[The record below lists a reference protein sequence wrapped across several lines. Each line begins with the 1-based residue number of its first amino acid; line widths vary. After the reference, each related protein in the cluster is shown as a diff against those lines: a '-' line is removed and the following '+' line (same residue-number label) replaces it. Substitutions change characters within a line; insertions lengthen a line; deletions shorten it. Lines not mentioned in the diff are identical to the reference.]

1 MLPAAS
7 CGLDVRALRA
17 GVNAML
23 QHTLRA
29 PVATNLPVQGALY
42 GVRQEAQGRTTH
54 TIMPYVDTLEKTAA
68 WCRQLISESLGKQ
81 GKGITP
87 LAAMGTV
94 DQHSM
99 LQLLLDGRDDKYFTV
114 IVTEQVGRGAEIPT
128 TLAALAG
135 LSYLGGK
142 PLGDVLDAFQKGTIG
157 SIQGSKRPVRT
168 IHMPKVDA
176 FHLGALLMYFMLETV
191 LIAQM
196 IGVDAFDQPAVEDS
210 KIRAKKV
217 LGV

>member
-1 MLPAAS
+1 V
-7 CGLDVRALRA
+7 DVRAFRA

-23 QHTLRA
+23 QHTLHA

-42 GVRQEAQGRTTH
+42 GVRQDGRGRTTH

-87 LAAMGTV
+87 LAAQGTV

-114 IVTEQVGRGAEIPT
+114 IVTEQKGRGTEIPT

-135 LSYLGGK
+135 LSYLGGR

-176 FHLGALLMYFMLETV
+176 FHLGALMMGFMLETV
-191 LIAQM
+191 LIAHM